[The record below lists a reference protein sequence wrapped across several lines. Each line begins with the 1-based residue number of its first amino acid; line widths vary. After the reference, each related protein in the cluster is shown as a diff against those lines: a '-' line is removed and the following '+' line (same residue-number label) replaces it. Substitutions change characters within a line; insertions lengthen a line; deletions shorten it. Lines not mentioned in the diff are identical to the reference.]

1 MSDIRMLIAALLVP
15 TLSLVTAV
23 TVGWLLLTRRGERST
38 RESHPGR
45 RARKG

>member
-1 MSDIRMLIAALLVP
+1 MKDIRMLIAALLVP

-23 TVGWLLLTRRGERST
+23 TVGWLLIARRANARPRAG
-38 RESHPGR
+38 HPGR